1 MTRPIQ
7 DALRSIPGFDRL
19 QEAEAMTRQV
29 QEALR
34 RNGHGALVGQVFS
47 AHRSDPSQGIRGSR
61 LVVVAQHQ
69 AAIAK
74 LKLVSAPLLAQL
86 QSMGLGLQSIHVR
99 APVAI
104 TQSGVPLPPARPP
117 VPAMAR
123 KRLLDSLSG
132 NRE

>member
-1 MTRPIQ
+1 
-7 DALRSIPGFDRL
+7 
-19 QEAEAMTRQV
+19 MTRQV

-34 RNGHGALVGQVFS
+34 RNGHGALVNQVFS

-104 TQSGVPLPPARPP
+104 TLWGGPAPPARPAGP
-117 VPAMAR
+117 GWPR
-123 KRLLDSLSG
+123 QRLLDSLSANG
-132 NRE
+132 E